1 MWAAGTLPAV
11 TRLQIVG
18 GGKMGQALLGGL
30 IDAKWAEP
38 TELAVV
44 EVLDSGRERL
54 ASEFPAVQVL
64 AQPLTKTDSLI
75 AVKPNLV
82 AEVCAGLSAPPR
94 IISIAAG
101 ITVATI
107 ERAAPPGTPV
117 IRVMPNTPSLVGEG
131 AAAVAA
137 GSCASVDDVSW
148 AVGILGAVGEVAV
161 VGEALLDAVTGLS
174 GSGPAYVFLIAEA
187 LVDAGVSAG
196 LPADVAETLAV
207 QTLFGAATLLKTG
220 DASAAELR
228 ASVTTPAGTTA
239 AGLRVLEQ
247 RALRGAIIDAVQAAT
262 DRSRQLGAGE

>member
-1 MWAAGTLPAV
+1 MRVAGSLPAV

-38 TELAVV
+38 DELAVI
-44 EVLDSGRERL
+44 EVLDGGRERL
-54 ASEFPAVQVL
+54 VSEFPGVHVL
-64 AQPLTKTDSLI
+64 AQPLSETDSLI
-75 AVKPNLV
+75 AVKPYLV
-82 AEVCAGLSAPPR
+82 ADVCSALSAPTR
-94 IISIAAG
+94 IVSIAAG

-107 ERAAPPGTPV
+107 ERAVPPGTPV

-131 AAAVAA
+131 AAALAA
-137 GSCASVDDVSW
+137 GSFASADDVDW
-148 AVGILGAVGEVAV
+148 AVGILGAVGEVTV
-161 VGEALLDAVTGLS
+161 VGEDLLDAVTGLS

-196 LPADVAETLAV
+196 LPADVAETLAI
-207 QTLFGAATLLKTG
+207 QTLLGAATLLKAG

-262 DRSRQLGAGE
+262 DRSRQLGTGD